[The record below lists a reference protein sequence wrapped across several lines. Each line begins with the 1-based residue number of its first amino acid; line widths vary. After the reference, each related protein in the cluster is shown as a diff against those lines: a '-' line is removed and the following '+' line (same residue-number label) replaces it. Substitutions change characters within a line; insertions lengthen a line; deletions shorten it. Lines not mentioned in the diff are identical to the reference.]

1 MLLNDPREYGS
12 KFVADCRCEW
22 TEEQFKKLDELG
34 TKAFLGDER
43 RREKLAAI
51 ATSYRFG
58 RRVEK
63 RFGTDAKIREK
74 LEKIKDNTEA
84 LIDSLEEFPLWPHF
98 GKIGNDA
105 EAELVSEILAT
116 LPAALVALRAKAS
129 LGACDFGTAVAKKG
143 YLKSKQLTSN
153 AQNWTAYSFF
163 GKLFTE
169 MERWE
174 FKVYQTKKQTP
185 ATKFVMCYGSLV
197 DPTWK
202 LSLSIYCKAVEAF
215 KKHPERINEIRSLE
229 AKVRTS

>member
-1 MLLNDPREYGS
+1 MLNDPREYGS

-43 RREKLAAI
+43 RREKLTTI
-51 ATSYRFG
+51 ATSYHFG
-58 RRVEK
+58 RRMQK
-63 RFGTDAKIREK
+63 QFGPDAEIRDK
-74 LEKIKDNTEA
+74 LETIKANTEA
-84 LIDSLEEFPLWPHF
+84 LIDSLEKFPLWPWF
-98 GKIGNDA
+98 GKIGHNDA

-116 LPAALVALRAKAS
+116 LPTALVALRAKAG

-153 AQNWTAYSFF
+153 AQNWTTYNFF

-174 FKVYQTKKQTP
+174 FKVYRTKKQTP
-185 ATKFVMCYGSLV
+185 ATKFVMRYGSLV

-229 AKVRTS
+229 AKARTR